1 MNWNLRKAKKKRLQ
15 VEFLEFTAPC
25 LPTHYVLAIRTYTL
39 YIYSAVCTIYIIL
52 HSKNRDLRLNVKNGS
67 RRTSQTKKL
76 IINKKITQHLNT
88 NSKNVVNN
96 KLNPQ
101 NSTLG
106 FYFIIQIKYIL
117 ILGLFYGIINFIF
130 HLKTKI
136 FLEC

>member
-1 MNWNLRKAKKKRLQ
+1 MNWNRRKAKKKRLQ

-52 HSKNRDLRLNVKNGS
+52 HSKNRDLHLNVKNGS

-76 IINKKITQHLNT
+76 IINKKITQLLNT

-96 KLNPQ
+96 KTKSSKFN
-101 NSTLG
+101 TR
-106 FYFIIQIKYIL
+106 I
-117 ILGLFYGIINFIF
+117 LFYNSNKVYLNIRLVFMG
-130 HLKTKI
+130 
-136 FLEC
+136 